1 MCGIVGYLG
10 GESVTPKLLEG
21 LRRLEYRGY
30 DSAGL
35 ATLED
40 GVIARRRTEGK
51 LENLIARLRSEPL
64 GGVAGIGH
72 TRWATHGRPSEEN
85 AHPHAPS
92 GATPEV
98 AVVHNGIIE
107 NYKELR
113 TELVAAGTKFSSETD
128 TEVIVFLVQREL
140 QRGAT
145 PLEAVQQTLTRL
157 EGAFALAFLFAA
169 DENLLIAARRGSPL
183 AVGVDTESASIGSD
197 VLALA
202 SMTQKIAYLEEGDL
216 AVLRRGEFVCYGAN
230 GESVTRELK
239 SVAQSNVQI
248 GKGEYRHF
256 MRKEIFEQP
265 TAVGETLHSFLDPA
279 RLVATFPDLPT
290 NAKDL
295 RRMLSVA
302 CGTAF
307 YAAATARYWIEAMTG
322 IVSDV
327 EIASELRYRK
337 AALDDCGLALC
348 VSQSGETM
356 DTLEAS
362 RLLAQRGIPRVAIVN
377 NADSTL
383 ARESDLS
390 LLTRAG
396 PEIGVASTKAFT
408 TQLTLLACLALT
420 LAEKRQTLETETLR
434 RYAESLMELPSRL
447 FEALELDKKIAQLA
461 HDIAEAQH
469 ALYLGRGTLFPIAL
483 EGALK
488 LKEISYIHAEGYAG
502 GEMKHGPLALVD
514 EEMPVVVLAPSGG
527 LFAKIASNAEEVLA
541 RGGRM
546 LLISDAEGLAAFGG
560 KATWTLELPK
570 VPELTQPILYALP
583 MQLLAYHAALV
594 RGTDVDQPRN
604 LAKSVTVE

>member
-30 DSAGL
+30 DSAGV
-35 ATLED
+35 ATLEG
-40 GVIARRRTEGK
+40 GVIARCRTEGK
-51 LENLIARLRSEPL
+51 LENLVARLQHEPL
-64 GGVAGIGH
+64 GGRAGIGH

-107 NYKELR
+107 NYKDLRKELADGGA
-113 TELVAAGTKFSSETD
+113 EFSSETD
-128 TEVIVFLVQREL
+128 TEVIVFLAQSAL
-140 QRGAT
+140 QSGAT
-145 PLEAVQQTLTRL
+145 PLVAVQQTLARL
-157 EGAFALAFLFAA
+157 EGAFALAFLFAD

-183 AVGVDTESASIGSD
+183 AVGVGAESASIGSD

-202 SMTQKIAYLEEGDL
+202 SMAQKIAYLEEGDL
-216 AVLRRGEFVCYGAN
+216 AVLRRGELVCYGAD
-230 GESVTRELK
+230 GKPVARELK
-239 SVAQSNVQI
+239 SVSQSNVQI

-279 RLVATFPDLPT
+279 RLVATFPELPT
-290 NAKDL
+290 AVKDL
-295 RRMLSVA
+295 RRILSVA

-307 YAAATARYWIEAMTG
+307 YAAETARYWIEAMTG
-322 IVSDV
+322 IANTV
-327 EIASELRYRK
+327 EIASELRYRES
-337 AALDDCGLALC
+337 ALDDCGLTLC

-362 RLLAQRGIPRVAIVN
+362 RLLAQRGIARVAIVN

-408 TQLTLLACLALT
+408 TQLTLLACLT
-420 LAEKRQTLETETLR
+420 LALAAQRKTLETEALR
-434 RYAESLMELPSRL
+434 LHAEALMELPSRL
-447 FEALELDKKIAQLA
+447 FEALELDRKIAQVA
-461 HDIAEAQH
+461 HDLAEAHH

-546 LLISDAEGLAAFGG
+546 LLISDKEGLSAFGG

-570 VPELTQPILYALP
+570 VPEMTQPILYALP

>member
-1 MCGIVGYLG
+1 M
-10 GESVTPKLLEG
+10 
-21 LRRLEYRGY
+21 
-30 DSAGL
+30 AGC
-35 ATLED
+35 
-40 GVIARRRTEGK
+40 
-51 LENLIARLRSEPL
+51 
-64 GGVAGIGH
+64 AGIGH

-85 AHPHAPS
+85 AHPHTPAG
-92 GATPEV
+92 GAPEV

-107 NYKELR
+107 NHKVLR
-113 TELVAAGTKFSSETD
+113 EELVAEGAEFSSETD
-128 TEVIVFLVQREL
+128 TEVIVLLAQRALVA
-140 QRGAT
+140 GAT
-145 PLEAVQQTLTRL
+145 PLAAVQQTLARL

-169 DENLLIAARRGSPL
+169 DDNLLIATRRGSPL
-183 AVGVDTESASIGSD
+183 AVGVDKESAAIGSD

-202 SMTQKIAYLEEGDL
+202 SLSPQIAYLEEGDL
-216 AVLRRGEFVCYGAN
+216 AVLRRGEFICYDADGQEVERA
-230 GESVTRELK
+230 LK

-279 RLVATFPDLPT
+279 RLTATFPELPCEVSG
-290 NAKDL
+290 L
-295 RRMLSVA
+295 QRILSVA

-322 IVSDV
+322 VVNDV

-337 AALDDCGLALC
+337 AALAGCGLTLC

-362 RLLAQRGIPRVAIVN
+362 RLLARCGIARVAIVN
-377 NADSTL
+377 NAESTL
-383 ARESDLS
+383 ARECDLA

-408 TQLTLLACLALT
+408 TQLTLLACLT
-420 LAEKRQTLETETLR
+420 LALAEQRKTLDGETLR
-434 RYAESLMELPSRL
+434 RHAEALMELPSRL
-447 FEALELDKKIAQLA
+447 FEALELDKKVARVA
-461 HDIAEAQH
+461 HDLAEAHH
-469 ALYLGRGTLFPIAL
+469 ALYLGRGALFPIAL

-546 LLISDAEGLAAFGG
+546 LLISDKEGLAAFGG
-560 KATWTLELPK
+560 KATWTLELPQ
-570 VPELTQPILYALP
+570 VPELAQPILYALP